1 MQYMTLSGW
10 IQFLVFLV
18 ALAAITKPMGIYLL
32 RVLDPDKEGGLGLL
46 EKILGPVERLVYKV
60 ARVNPKKQQNWKQY
74 ALSLLMLGMVT
85 TVLSYGLYR
94 IQDILP
100 LKANMPSLGATV
112 DKNGVI
118 NGGGKVPGIIAFI
131 QAVSFSTNT
140 DWQSYEPEQM
150 FTHFSQIVATVLHFF
165 FSSAVGIAA
174 AAALVRGVARQQT
187 RNIGNFWVDLTRITL
202 YLFIPVC
209 LVFALLNVWQ
219 GMPMN
224 YRPYTQ
230 ATTLD
235 QSAAAAPDKPTRA
248 ADRAGPDGRLRGAQ
262 GARPERSGH
271 HRAPT
276 APTPSRTPRRCR
288 EFLQLLLFF
297 SVVAGLP
304 YYYGRMI
311 NHRLHGWNI
320 WLIMFAMLIVT
331 NLITWYFEAQPNPR
345 MTALGV
351 SPANCNMEG
360 KEVRIGIYNSA
371 TWANNVTITAEGANN
386 CQHDS
391 MMPMAG
397 FMLMFNMH
405 MGEVIFGGIG
415 TGLYSML
422 VFIFVSVFLA
432 GLMIGRTPDYLG
444 KKIDSFRREVLLP
457 AVADDRAGYRRVH
470 GLVVPDRL
478 GHGEQRQQR
487 AACLQR
493 IVLRLQFRDR
503 QQRHRLRRRGLRA
516 DRHVPRPGRQHQDDH
531 GLRQHHVQ
539 LDADV
544 LHADRPLF
552 RDHPRA
558 GAGGGP
564 GQEEGRAPC
573 TRAVSRWSGRRSAC
587 WWPAVIIILG
597 ALNFLP
603 GLVMG
608 PVIEHFKMVGSHILY

>member
-10 IQFLVFLV
+10 VQFLLFLA

-46 EKILGPVERLVYKV
+46 EKILGPLERLVYLV

-74 ALSLLMLGMVT
+74 ALSMLMLGMVT
-85 TVLSYGLYR
+85 TLLSYGLFR

-100 LKANMPSLGATV
+100 LKANMASLGATV
-112 DKNGVI
+112 DKNDVI
-118 NGGGKVPGIIAFI
+118 NGGGKVPAIIAFL
-131 QAVSFSTNT
+131 QAVSFATNT

-150 FTHFSQIVATVLHFF
+150 FTHFSQLVATMLHFF
-165 FSSAVGIAA
+165 FSSAVGIAV

-202 YLFIPVC
+202 YLFVPIC

-219 GMPMN
+219 GIPMN
-224 YRPYTQ
+224 FRPYTQ

-235 QSAAAAPDKPTRA
+235 QSAAAAPAKPVVQTIVQGPMA
-248 ADRAGPDGRLRGAQ
+248 AYAAPKVLGLNGPGITGADC
-262 GARPERSGH
+262 AHPFEN
-271 HRAPT
+271 
-276 APTPSRTPRRCR
+276 PTPLS
-288 EFLQLLLFF
+288 EFIQLMLFF

-320 WLIMFAMLIVT
+320 WGIMFAMLIVT
-331 NLITWYFEAQPNPR
+331 NLITWYCEAQPNPR
-345 MTALGV
+345 MTAVGV
-351 SPANCNMEG
+351 SPGNCNMEG

-371 TWANNVTITAEGANN
+371 TWANNVTATAEGANN

-391 MMPMAG
+391 MMPLSG

-422 VFIFVSVFLA
+422 VFIFVAVFLA

-444 KKIDSFRREVLLP
+444 KKIGAFDVKCCCLL
-457 AVADDRAGYRRVH
+457 
-470 GLVVPDRL
+470 LL
-478 GHGEQRQQR
+478 M
-487 AACLQR
+487 
-493 IVLRLQFRDR
+493 IVLDTVLFTGWSCLAKWGTDNNANNGP
-503 QQRHRLRRRGLRA
+503 HAFSELFYAYSSGTANNGTAFGGVGYAPTTTIPDPA
-516 DRHVPRPGRQHQDDH
+516 DAAKTLTVYGSTMFNWTQTFCILIGRYFEMIP
-531 GLRQHHVQ
+531 
-539 LDADV
+539 V
-544 LHADRPLF
+544 LAL
-552 RDHPRA
+552 A
-558 GAGGGP
+558 GALAMKKAASLHTGSFPVVGLTF
-564 GQEEGRAPC
+564 C
-573 TRAVSRWSGRRSAC
+573 LLVT
-587 WWPAVIIILG
+587 AVIVIVG

-608 PVIEHFKMVGSHILY
+608 PIIEHFKMYGSHVLY